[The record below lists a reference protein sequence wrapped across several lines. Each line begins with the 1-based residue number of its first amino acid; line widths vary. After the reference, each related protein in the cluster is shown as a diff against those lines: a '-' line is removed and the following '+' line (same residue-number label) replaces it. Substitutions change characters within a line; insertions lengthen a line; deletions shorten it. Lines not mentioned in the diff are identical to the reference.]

1 MEYISHGW
9 QICQQIEYFCNGVLL
24 WKSFAFEPLSNQPV
38 IHTLR
43 WLCAHFM
50 TYNEP
55 HNNCFMINLKLAQ
68 SHKWN
73 QLDWPLISCLLEWN
87 QCCVSIKMCFDQM
100 AQQSNKR
107 KPEINRTEIHLT
119 GTNNVLIWLTASTT
133 CFMAN
138 FYSLEKCVTGPR
150 FLMLLCCVPVPGKH
164 DCILEEWLCS
174 LFVFSLEIRN
184 SCGWCG
190 SCAVRWWCG
199 WVVVG
204 WPWMSSWWKM
214 TRAEVMST

>member
-1 MEYISHGW
+1 MFNMMFAHKMKSQIIEPVVSSPLILKVWIYYSNIYFNAYIGHCWMWNTLVMG
-9 QICQQIEYFCNGVLL
+9 EYFCNGVLL

-107 KPEINRTEIHLT
+107 KPEINRTEI
-119 GTNNVLIWLTASTT
+119 AS
-133 CFMAN
+133 N
-138 FYSLEKCVTGPR
+138 W
-150 FLMLLCCVPVPGKH
+150 
-164 DCILEEWLCS
+164 D
-174 LFVFSLEIRN
+174 
-184 SCGWCG
+184 
-190 SCAVRWWCG
+190 
-199 WVVVG
+199 
-204 WPWMSSWWKM
+204 
-214 TRAEVMST
+214 